1 MKVGIDGRYRR
12 KLNFSEEI
20 SFFCTASKSRRGNF
34 FCTQDFLPI
43 AKAPCG
49 SRNGTIVGIISMVFW
64 DLSGCGIQF
73 GSGVKVTGE
82 TFKYYLLYI

>member
-1 MKVGIDGRYRR
+1 
-12 KLNFSEEI
+12 
-20 SFFCTASKSRRGNF
+20 
-34 FCTQDFLPI
+34 
-43 AKAPCG
+43 
-49 SRNGTIVGIISMVFW
+49 MVFW